1 VIFEANSK
9 EIKDTYGEF
18 FLAELIKKCQ
28 DENNKALVSQYR
40 DKVLGF
46 IAISNEIDLSVLYK
60 CFELEQFDYLLK
72 PRFVELMKTRKQE
85 IDEYNTVQK
94 DVEKQKFEQKIE
106 NEKVISHRIANMNR
120 FQT

>member
-1 VIFEANSK
+1 
-9 EIKDTYGEF
+9 
-18 FLAELIKKCQ
+18 
-28 DENNKALVSQYR
+28 
-40 DKVLGF
+40 
-46 IAISNEIDLSVLYK
+46 
-60 CFELEQFDYLLK
+60 
-72 PRFVELMKTRKQE
+72 MKTRKQE